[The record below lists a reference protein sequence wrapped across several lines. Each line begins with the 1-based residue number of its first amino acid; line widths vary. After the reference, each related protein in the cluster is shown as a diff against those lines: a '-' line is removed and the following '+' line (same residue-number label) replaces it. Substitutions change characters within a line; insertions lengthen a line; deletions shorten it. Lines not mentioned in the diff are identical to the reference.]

1 MRGFM
6 GTHTNRVDA
15 KGRVSIPAPFRA
27 VLRAGAVDGPVQV
40 VLRPSHK
47 FACIEGW
54 SAAGFDELLASLD
67 RLATYS
73 DDHEDLAAALAGSAQ
88 LLESDKEGRISLPPA
103 MAAHAGI
110 TETLSFVGAARSFRI
125 WEPAAAEQRL
135 REANSRLLS
144 DKLSLPAGRVA

>member
-47 FACIEGW
+47 FPCIEGW

-88 LLESDKEGRISLPPA
+88 LLESDKEGRISLPPT

-110 TETLSFVGAARSFRI
+110 GDVLSFVGAAKSFRI

-144 DKLSLPAGRVA
+144 DKLSLPAARLA

>member
-1 MRGFM
+1 M